1 VLVIVV
7 KRQVRVLIGG
17 KYAMEKL
24 TALTMDTMKSY
35 VGN

>member
-7 KRQVRVLIGG
+7 KRQVRVLIGA

-24 TALTMDTMKSY
+24 TALMVGTMKSY